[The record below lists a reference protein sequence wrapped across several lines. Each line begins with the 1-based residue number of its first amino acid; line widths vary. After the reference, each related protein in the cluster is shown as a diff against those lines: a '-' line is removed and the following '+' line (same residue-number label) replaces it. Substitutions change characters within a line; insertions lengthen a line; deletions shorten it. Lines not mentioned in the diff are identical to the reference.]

1 VKVALVSPYDL
12 GVPGGVQSHVE
23 QLAAELTR
31 LGDTVTVLGP
41 GSPARHA
48 TPAPDR
54 TDAHPTWLGLG
65 RSHAIPFNGSL
76 APIALDPR
84 VGRRVGRA
92 LRDIDP
98 DVIHVHEPMVPA
110 VGPAAVWSKAAP
122 VVATFHAWSDRAGA
136 YRLARPVAR
145 RLLTHVAVRIAVSD
159 AAASYHAGA
168 LGVPAGSFRVVPN
181 GVDAARFG
189 DAAPLASVHEP
200 TRPTLLFVGRLEHR
214 KGLEQLV
221 RAFTLLRAERSD
233 LRLLVVGDGPE
244 RARCEQL
251 LPARLRADVRFLGR
265 VAQDELPGCYAAAD
279 VYVSP
284 ALGGES
290 FGIVLLEAM
299 AAGTPVV
306 ASDIPGYRTVVTD
319 GVDGRLV
326 APGDP
331 RALAVAIGALL
342 DAPALGR
349 ALATEGRRR
358 AARADWSVVAATLR
372 SSYVDALRAT

>member
-92 LRDIDP
+92 LREIDP

>member
-23 QLAAELTR
+23 QLATELAR

-41 GSPARHA
+41 GSQARDA

-54 TDAHPTWLGLG
+54 TDAHLTWLGLG

-98 DVIHVHEPMVPA
+98 DVIHVHEPMVPT

-189 DAAPLASVHEP
+189 DATPLASVHEP

-331 RALAVAIGALL
+331 RSLAVAIGALL
-342 DAPALGR
+342 DAPALRR
-349 ALATEGRRR
+349 ALAAEGRRR

>member
-23 QLAAELTR
+23 QLATELAR
-31 LGDTVTVLGP
+31 LGDEVTVLGP
-41 GSPARHA
+41 GSPVREA
-48 TPAPDR
+48 TRASDGLPGHVAWR
-54 TDAHPTWLGLG
+54 GLG
-65 RSHAIPFNGSL
+65 RSHAIPFNGSV

-84 VGRRVGRA
+84 AGREVA
-92 LRDIDP
+92 LTLRDVGP
-98 DVIHVHEPMVPA
+98 DVIHVHEPMVPV
-110 VGPAAVWSKAAP
+110 VGPAAVWSQAAP

-136 YRLARPVAR
+136 YRLVRPVAR
-145 RLLTHVAVRIAVSD
+145 RLLARLAVRIAVSP

-168 LGVPAGSFRVVPN
+168 LGVPERSFRVVPN
-181 GVDAARFG
+181 GVDATRFR
-189 DAAPLASVHEP
+189 DAAPLASVYDP
-200 TRPTLLFVGRLEHR
+200 SRPTLLFVGRLEHR
-214 KGLEQLV
+214 KGLDQLV
-221 RAFTLLRAERSD
+221 RAFTLLKAERSD

-244 RARCEQL
+244 RGRCEQL
-251 LPARLRADVRFLGR
+251 LPTRLRADVRFLGR

-331 RALAVAIGALL
+331 RALAAAIGALL
-342 DAPALGR
+342 DAPALRR
-349 ALATEGRRR
+349 ALAAEGRRR
-358 AARADWSVVAATLR
+358 AAGADWPVVAETLR
-372 SSYVDALRAT
+372 SCYLDALRAS